1 MSLEEFN
8 GAKFIRTH
16 EEIYV
21 AESAIC
27 DIHFSHREE
36 RKPGFEPGGSPG
48 AKHVGRRILE
58 AEITV
63 ISGEKRYAHDK
74 FAEDLLKLVQ
84 ARTYPN
90 QDMTGGSVA

>member
-1 MSLEEFN
+1 MSLEESN

-16 EEIYV
+16 EDIYV
-21 AESAIC
+21 SETAIC

-36 RKPGFEPGGSPG
+36 RKPGIEPSGGLNP
-48 AKHVGRRILE
+48 KPTGRRILE

-84 ARTYPN
+84 ARTYSN
-90 QDMTGGSVA
+90 

>member
-1 MSLEEFN
+1 MSPEESS
-8 GAKFIRTH
+8 GPKFIRTH

-36 RKPGFEPGGSPG
+36 RKPGFEPGGAQG
-48 AKHVGRRILE
+48 AKTVGRRVLE

-84 ARTYPN
+84 SRTY
-90 QDMTGGSVA
+90 SS

>member
-1 MSLEEFN
+1 MSPVESSGSML
-8 GAKFIRTH
+8 IRTH

-36 RKPGFEPGGSPG
+36 KKMGIEPSGGP
-48 AKHVGRRILE
+48 KTLGRRILE

-63 ISGEKRYAHDK
+63 VSGEKRYAHDK

-84 ARTYPN
+84 ARTYSN
-90 QDMTGGSVA
+90 

>member
-1 MSLEEFN
+1 MSPVESN
-8 GAKFIRTH
+8 GARFIRTH

-27 DIHFSHREE
+27 DIHFTHREE
-36 RKPGFEPGGSPG
+36 RKPGFEPSGATG
-48 AKHVGRRILE
+48 AKTVGRRILE

-84 ARTYPN
+84 ARTC
-90 QDMTGGSVA
+90 SS

>member
-1 MSLEEFN
+1 MSPVESN
-8 GAKFIRTH
+8 GARFIRTH

-27 DIHFSHREE
+27 DIHFTHREE
-36 RKPGFEPGGSPG
+36 RKPGIEPSGGP
-48 AKHVGRRILE
+48 KTPGRRILE

-84 ARTYPN
+84 ARTW
-90 QDMTGGSVA
+90 SS